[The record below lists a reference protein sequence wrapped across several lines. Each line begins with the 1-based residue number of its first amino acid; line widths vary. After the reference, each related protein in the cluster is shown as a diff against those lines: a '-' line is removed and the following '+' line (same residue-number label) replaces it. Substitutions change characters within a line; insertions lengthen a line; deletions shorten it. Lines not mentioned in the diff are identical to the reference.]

1 MACIGI
7 VIGIALVCG
16 GVILWDKWKKDC
28 VKAGVCKFD
37 GQEAKFDE
45 ASDK

>member
-1 MACIGI
+1 MVGIGI

-16 GVILWDKWKKDC
+16 GVCLWDKWKKDC

-37 GQEAKFDE
+37 GQEASDE
-45 ASDK
+45 VSDK